1 MGAAST
7 AFGNEDFL
15 GFGRSGREANELNP
29 AAGRAPAD
37 REEQQAANRAR
48 RLTPARGGAAA
59 GLPLALVAA
68 LGLVV
73 WASAVRADE
82 GNFRLSGFGTLGLV
96 HHNTDGVQFRRDISE
111 PDGAKAGE
119 WSTAQ
124 DSMLGVQMTLQ
135 PSDRVEATVQMVSR
149 HAIGVDFKPQ
159 VTWAYLKATLA
170 EGLDLRAGRLGIDM
184 YLQGDSAEIGYANL
198 LVRQPLIIYPR
209 TFDGLDAEWTHP
221 LAGGTLRL
229 KGQFGNAVGK
239 LSSGGDATDT
249 GGSPGRFLFAEY
261 AWGSWTGRIAK
272 GRLTLKNE
280 LSTRDAL
287 ALFDALALAP
297 NGAAVK
303 NAVSIKNRRIDY
315 VSAALAYDAGPLQV
329 SALAGS
335 ISSPNWSTLR
345 AYSIQAGYRL
355 GKLTPYAAYVL
366 QRSGRD
372 TVATGLP
379 WGLSPATDAL
389 NQGAAQAQANVKANQ
404 SDVAFGVRYDVSR
417 NTALKLQFDRMRY
430 QDPLSIVDPNLLTVP
445 VDRRSY
451 KSLNLLSVTLD
462 FVF

>member
-1 MGAAST
+1 VNRWLFA
-7 AFGNEDFL
+7 L
-15 GFGRSGREANELNP
+15 RP
-29 AAGRAPAD
+29 A
-37 REEQQAANRAR
+37 Q
-48 RLTPARGGAAA
+48 
-59 GLPLALVAA
+59 LVA
-68 LGLVV
+68 LGLIAA
-73 WASAVRADE
+73 ASAARAE
-82 GNFRLSGFGTLGLV
+82 ENMFSLSGFGTLGVV
-96 HHNTDGVQFRRDISE
+96 HHNADGVEFRRDISE
-111 PDGAKAGE
+111 PSGAKAGD
-119 WSTAQ
+119 WSAAQ
-124 DSMLGVQMTLQ
+124 DSMLGVQMTVR
-135 PSDRVEATVQMVSR
+135 PSNRVEATVQLVSR
-149 HAIGVDFKPQ
+149 HAIDVDFRPQ
-159 VTWAYLKATLA
+159 LTWAYVKVKPSPELA
-170 EGLDLRAGRLGIDM
+170 LRAGRLGIDM

-209 TFDGLDAEWTHP
+209 TFDGVDGEWTHP

-249 GGSPGRFLFAEY
+249 SGSPGRFLLAEY
-261 AWGSWTGRIAK
+261 ARGSWTGRISK

-315 VSAALAYDAGPLQV
+315 VSAALAYDDGPLQA
-329 SALAGS
+329 SAVAGS
-335 ISSPNWSTLR
+335 ISSPNWSTLH

-372 TVATGLP
+372 TVATGIP

-389 NQGAAQAQANVKANQ
+389 NQGAALSQAAVKVNQ

-417 NTALKLQFDRMRY
+417 NTALKFQVDRIRY
-430 QDPLSIVDPNLLTVP
+430 QDPLSIIDPSLTTVP
-445 VDRRSY
+445 VEQRGFKR
-451 KSLNLLSVTLD
+451 LNLLSVTLD